1 MGREELGDL
10 FSSAFRKVD
19 PFHTDLLSAPLRWL
33 LERKD
38 SDAYRTECVGFGINL
53 LSGNYEFACLVVIDD
68 EEWWGRF
75 GGQLQANWE
84 VERIRLYSSR
94 DTASLRDLMRDPQ
107 WSNEGLFAFSEGCA
121 VSPNSTPRS
130 VSLHPKSTWRHDG
143 PGLVR
148 RKRSQ
153 RTRRTTVDG

>member
-1 MGREELGDL
+1 LGREELGNL
-10 FSSAFRKVD
+10 FSSSFRNVD

-38 SDAYRTECVGFGINL
+38 SDAYRIECVGFGINL

-84 VERIRLYSSR
+84 VGRIRLCSSR
-94 DTASLRDLMRDPQ
+94 DTASLRDLMRDP
-107 WSNEGLFAFSEGCA
+107 SGATKGCSRSARGCA
-121 VSPNSTPRS
+121 VSPSSTP
-130 VSLHPKSTWRHDG
+130 G
-143 PGLVR
+143 
-148 RKRSQ
+148 KR
-153 RTRRTTVDG
+153 VAAPFIDVEA

>member
-1 MGREELGDL
+1 LSTSLLRELEEELLGREELGDL
-10 FSSAFRKVD
+10 FSSDFRRVD

-53 LSGNYEFACLVVIDD
+53 LSGNYESACLVVIDD
-68 EEWWGRF
+68 EEWRGRF

-84 VERIRLYSSR
+84 VERIHLYSSL

-107 WSNEGLFAFSEGCA
+107 WSNKGLFAFSEGL
-121 VSPNSTPRS
+121 R
-130 VSLHPKSTWRHDG
+130 R
-143 PGLVR
+143 LVELDTT
-148 RKRSQ
+148 Q
-153 RTRRTTVDG
+153 RVAAPFIDVEA